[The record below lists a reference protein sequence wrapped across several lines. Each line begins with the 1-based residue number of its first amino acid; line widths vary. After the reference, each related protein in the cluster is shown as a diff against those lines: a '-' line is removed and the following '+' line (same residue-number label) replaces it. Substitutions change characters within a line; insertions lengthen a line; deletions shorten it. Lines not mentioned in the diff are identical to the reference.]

1 MGITQKPKEKLTK
14 RKREWEGERERELT
28 VQYVAFLASLG
39 HLKMLLY
46 LPDSKE
52 DKGMNRKREDT
63 KKDLAFRL

>member
-14 RKREWEGERERELT
+14 RKREWERERALT

-46 LPDSKE
+46 LPD
-52 DKGMNRKREDT
+52 
-63 KKDLAFRL
+63 KKTGG